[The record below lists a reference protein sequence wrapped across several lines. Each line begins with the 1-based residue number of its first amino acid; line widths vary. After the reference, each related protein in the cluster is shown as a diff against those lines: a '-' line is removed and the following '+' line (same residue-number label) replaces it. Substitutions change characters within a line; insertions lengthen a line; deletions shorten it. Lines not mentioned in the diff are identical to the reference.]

1 MKPILSRH
9 KIISTLDSKQE
20 DELEYLFKIIKKFSS
35 ILLSNKQIFNNKQ
48 NWNELRFPY
57 KNLLRD
63 AEQYQIYNAMENVPD
78 RIEYYIECYNL
89 SNKIPRYLFLDI
101 TKIKLNAAEIIIP
114 NFGIMK
120 FQPNINTSLL
130 KSENIKFIAIC
141 KEDSGIL
148 TLYIKKKNN
157 IKQKNKKTK
166 LKNNKFQMNNNESK
180 EENNNS
186 QAKNWY
192 TVLRTSKNFWPYK
205 K

>member
-9 KIISTLDSKQE
+9 TILSTLDSKQE
-20 DELEYLFKIIKKFSS
+20 DELEYLFEIIKKFSN
-35 ILLSNKQIFNNKQ
+35 ILLSNKQILNNKQ

-57 KNLLRD
+57 KNLLKD
-63 AEQYQIYNAMENVPD
+63 AEQCQIYDSMENVPD
-78 RIEYYIECYNL
+78 QIKHYIECYKL

-101 TKIKLNAAEIIIP
+101 TKIKLNTTKIIIP
-114 NFGIMK
+114 NFGIIK
-120 FQPNINTSLL
+120 FKSKNTNLL
-130 KSENIKFIAIC
+130 KSEHIEFIAIC

-148 TLYIKKKNN
+148 TLYIKQKNN
-157 IKQKNKKTK
+157 IKQKNKKIK
-166 LKNNKFQMNNNESK
+166 LKNNKFQMENHDTE

-186 QAKNWY
+186 QVKNWY

>member
-9 KIISTLDSKQE
+9 TILSTLDSKQE
-20 DELEYLFKIIKKFSS
+20 DELEYLFEIIKKFSN
-35 ILLSNKQIFNNKQ
+35 ILLSNKQILNNKQ

-57 KNLLRD
+57 KNLLKD
-63 AEQYQIYNAMENVPD
+63 AEQCQIYDSMENVPNQ
-78 RIEYYIECYNL
+78 IKHYIECYKL

-101 TKIKLNAAEIIIP
+101 TKIKLNTTKIIIP
-114 NFGIMK
+114 NFGIIK
-120 FQPNINTSLL
+120 FKSKNTNLL
-130 KSENIKFIAIC
+130 KSEHIEFIAIC

-148 TLYIKKKNN
+148 TLYIK
-157 IKQKNKKTK
+157 QKNKKIK
-166 LKNNKFQMNNNESK
+166 LKNNKFQMENHDTE

-186 QAKNWY
+186 QVKNWY

>member
-1 MKPILSRH
+1 
-9 KIISTLDSKQE
+9 
-20 DELEYLFKIIKKFSS
+20 
-35 ILLSNKQIFNNKQ
+35 
-48 NWNELRFPY
+48 
-57 KNLLRD
+57 
-63 AEQYQIYNAMENVPD
+63 
-78 RIEYYIECYNL
+78 
-89 SNKIPRYLFLDI
+89 
-101 TKIKLNAAEIIIP
+101 
-114 NFGIMK
+114 MK

-148 TLYIKKKNN
+148 TLYIKKKNS